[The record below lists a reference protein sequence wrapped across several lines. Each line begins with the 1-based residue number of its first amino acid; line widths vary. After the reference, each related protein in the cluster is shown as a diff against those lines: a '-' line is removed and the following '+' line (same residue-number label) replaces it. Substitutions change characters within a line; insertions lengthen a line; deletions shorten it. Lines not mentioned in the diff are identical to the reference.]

1 MSRVGVGEAEGSAE
15 QCQGEEK
22 VVHRGRRV
30 ESKGA
35 KGRLALG
42 WVQVRSLVGVE
53 GEDEEATAWSNTSW
67 GSDKG
72 ERGAETEGSER
83 ADRKSVV

>member
-42 WVQVRSLVGVE
+42 GCR
-53 GEDEEATAWSNTSW
+53 
-67 GSDKG
+67 
-72 ERGAETEGSER
+72 
-83 ADRKSVV
+83 